1 MWIDIIFLWI
11 VIATYKEFAQHPIVW
26 PSGNSTPHP
35 LFLCP
40 NLNGRRIKDVW
51 FTTSPIGHNLLRLI
65 VEHLIFY
72 FLALK
77 EKNLSN
83 KMERGVGI
91 I

>member
-11 VIATYKEFAQHPIVW
+11 IIATYKEFAQHPIVW

-51 FTTSPIGHNLLRLI
+51 FTTSPIGHNDALLSSL
-65 VEHLIFY
+65 LDP
-72 FLALK
+72 LK
-77 EKNLSN
+77 GLG
-83 KMERGVGI
+83 M
-91 I
+91 